1 MQRRLKKIERV
12 LSVQEKLHRLA
23 EWQLAAV
30 DREKAEVAGSQAALL
45 DAFNR
50 DGALHGLFVEAMAK
64 RLTALAREADRLD
77 RARATQSRRL
87 LEEGLKLKRV
97 ERMTERV
104 RRAHLTHLTRRGF
117 DDLLEALMKPDD
129 ASFP

>member
-12 LSVQEKLHRLA
+12 LAVQEKLHRLA
-23 EWQLAAV
+23 EWRLAAL

-45 DAFNR
+45 GAFNR
-50 DGALHGLFVEAMAK
+50 DEALHGLFVEAMAR
-64 RLTALAREADRLD
+64 RLTALAREAERIN
-77 RARATQSRRL
+77 RARDAQSRRL
-87 LEEGLKLKRV
+87 AEEGLRLKRV

-104 RRAHLTHLTRRGF
+104 RRAHLRQLTRRGF
-117 DDLLEALMKPDD
+117 DDLLEALLKPDD